1 MKTRIETKFNK
12 FLLVALSIVALS
24 GVTTFAVSGEFGTAD
39 EAKSLLQKAVAA
51 VNANKSEAL
60 AKFNSGAD
68 GFKDRDLYVFCI
80 GPDGIAT
87 AGPTTGKDMKDFKDK
102 NGKMVGQALVSAAKD
117 GATGQVDYMWPR
129 PGKTEPVQKTSFVTK
144 VSDQVCGVGYYH

>member
-87 AGPTTGKDMKDFKDK
+87 AGPTTGKDK